1 MKYKKKRKPLHE
13 ITSDITEIDSIIPQV
28 VETAEHEVIKTG
40 KNKENDNLMG
50 S

>member
-1 MKYKKKRKPLHE
+1 M
-13 ITSDITEIDSIIPQV
+13 TEIDTTVLQV

-40 KNKENDNLMG
+40 KNKENDYLKL